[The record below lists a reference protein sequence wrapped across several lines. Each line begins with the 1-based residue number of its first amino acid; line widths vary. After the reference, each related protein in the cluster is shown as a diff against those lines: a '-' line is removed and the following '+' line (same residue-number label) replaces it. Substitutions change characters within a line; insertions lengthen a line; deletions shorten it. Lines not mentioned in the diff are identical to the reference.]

1 MNLVDLYTLGK
12 ISNPIFVIHCLIS
25 YRLNQLFT
33 KKKNN
38 NPNIIAEIEMTTDAT
53 FILLLKNWHIVEFSK
68 FLRVYTLKQL
78 GNDRY

>member
-1 MNLVDLYTLGK
+1 M
-12 ISNPIFVIHCLIS
+12 SNN
-25 YRLNQLFT
+25 YRQIQLFT

-38 NPNIIAEIEMTTDAT
+38 NPNIIAEIETTTDAT